1 MSDRVVVVVAGGES
15 PDPEV
20 MRAIPEDAV
29 VIAADGGLEHT
40 RACGLA
46 VAIAVGDF
54 DSATPETVAAAEAA
68 GARIERHPADKDATD
83 LELALDAAMELRPR
97 RVVVLAGVGGDRL
110 DHLLSLFL
118 LLASPGYAAIELDAH
133 IGSAKAHVVRDE
145 RTLTGQ
151 QGELLSLFAL
161 HGPAEGVRTEGLA
174 FALDGETLHPGSS
187 RGVSNVLA
195 DETARISLQRGVL
208 LAVRPGP
215 ETGVTK

>member
-29 VIAADGGLEHT
+29 VIAANGGLEHA
-40 RACGLA
+40 RASGLA

-97 RVVVLAGVGGDRL
+97 RVVVLAGIGDRL

-118 LLASPGYAAIELDAH
+118 LLASPRYAAIELDAH
-133 IGSAKAHVVRDE
+133 IGSRESTRRPRHAKH
-145 RTLTGQ
+145 
-151 QGELLSLFAL
+151 
-161 HGPAEGVRTEGLA
+161 
-174 FALDGETLHPGSS
+174 
-187 RGVSNVLA
+187 
-195 DETARISLQRGVL
+195 
-208 LAVRPGP
+208 
-215 ETGVTK
+215 